1 MPPEENVSVRLDLEK
16 REALDRLARSMDRDR
31 SYLINEAVDAYLQTH
46 AWQLEEIRAGLE
58 EADAGHFAS
67 DEEVAWTFRRARA

>member
-1 MPPEENVSVRLDLEK
+1 MPPRENVSVRLDRKK

-46 AWQLEEIRAGLE
+46 AWQVEEIRAGLE
-58 EADAGHFAS
+58 EADAGQFAS
-67 DEEVAWTFRRARA
+67 DEEVAQAFRRSRA